1 MKCVFNLLVF
11 CYAQL
16 KQTEGQ
22 SEVAKQRELQRKI
35 EQLRAEISH
44 LDSQI
49 SGTEEQLAT
58 QGKSVACSL
67 IYFHFL
73 IFKVISC
80 IPIFYCLPTEQSIS
94 HTWAQVEDSQRR
106 ELLLQAF
113 RQRCTSDRKVLS
125 DDTQKISGH
134 CKTLEQ
140 MAR

>member
-11 CYAQL
+11 CFAQL

-58 QGKSVACSL
+58 QGKSVTCSL
-67 IYFHFL
+67 IFFHFL
-73 IFKVISC
+73 IFKVIS
-80 IPIFYCLPTEQSIS
+80 
-94 HTWAQVEDSQRR
+94 
-106 ELLLQAF
+106 
-113 RQRCTSDRKVLS
+113 
-125 DDTQKISGH
+125 
-134 CKTLEQ
+134 
-140 MAR
+140 

>member
-1 MKCVFNLLVF
+1 MWKMENQKMKSVFNLLVF

-58 QGKSVACSL
+58 QGKSVAYSL
-67 IYFHFL
+67 IFFDFFL
-73 IFKVISC
+73 
-80 IPIFYCLPTEQSIS
+80 YL
-94 HTWAQVEDSQRR
+94 
-106 ELLLQAF
+106 
-113 RQRCTSDRKVLS
+113 
-125 DDTQKISGH
+125 
-134 CKTLEQ
+134 
-140 MAR
+140 M